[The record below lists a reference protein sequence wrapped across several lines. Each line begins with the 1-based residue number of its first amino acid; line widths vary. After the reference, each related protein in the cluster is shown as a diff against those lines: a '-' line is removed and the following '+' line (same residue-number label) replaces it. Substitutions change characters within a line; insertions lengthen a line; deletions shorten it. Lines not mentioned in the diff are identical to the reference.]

1 MYLEVSGPNWLG
13 QRRGE
18 GLWPSLGFATDVRS
32 RILSA
37 GASLIALPDLSVSF
51 PCLATKTQ
59 EMEMV
64 TQPFELSL
72 GERETAQN
80 PSEGTS
86 QSVVGEALCLRGLRG
101 PRQEPQTR
109 TPGAP
114 SSTGG
119 KWERRGCAAGRG
131 HPRVALY
138 FSDAESHQWTDR
150 KWRISTQQRQDLW
163 DRFGSCSG
171 SF

>member
-119 KWERRGCAAGRG
+119 SGKGGDAPRAGVT
-131 HPRVALY
+131 HV
-138 FSDAESHQWTDR
+138 
-150 KWRISTQQRQDLW
+150 
-163 DRFGSCSG
+163 
-171 SF
+171 